1 MRRMNVL
8 SRYFFIIFTIL
19 WKIISNIAT
28 YFPHF
33 EIILVK
39 SLGLCLDSGIV
50 IEQVS
55 HLASNCLIGR
65 AVAQSGSALRWGCR
79 GREFKSRRPDQF
91 LYFVVNPRM
100 KKIKIGWLGVGVMGY
115 SMAMHFLNAG
125 FPLSLYSRTRS
136 KAHALEERGAQWK
149 DNPALVA
156 EDSDVIFSMLGY
168 PDDVES
174 VLLGE
179 NGVVDGI
186 APGAIMIDMT
196 TSSPELATRIEF
208 KMVEKK
214 ARSMDAPVSGGDR
227 GARDA
232 TLAIMCGG
240 ERESFD
246 QVFPLL
252 QVVGKEIAWFGPAGS
267 GQQAKMANQILI
279 ASSMVGTVEALLYG
293 ERANLDL
300 EHLIEVLSKGAAG
313 CWSLVNLAPRM
324 LNEDWQPGF
333 YIKHFIKDMK
343 IALEDAEKMGLVL
356 PGLELAAQFYDRAK
370 IQGLEEKGTQALLQV
385 LRSMNQ
391 K

>member
-1 MRRMNVL
+1 MTL
-8 SRYFFIIFTIL
+8 
-19 WKIISNIAT
+19 
-28 YFPHF
+28 
-33 EIILVK
+33 
-39 SLGLCLDSGIV
+39 
-50 IEQVS
+50 
-55 HLASNCLIGR
+55 GR

-100 KKIKIGWLGVGVMGY
+100 KEIKIGWLGVGVMGS
-115 SMAMHFLNAG
+115 SMAMHLLNAG
-125 FPLSLYSRTRS
+125 YPLSVYSRTRS
-136 KAHALEERGAQWK
+136 KADALEEGGAQWK
-149 DNPALVA
+149 ENPALVA

-186 APGAIMIDMT
+186 APGTMVIDMT
-196 TSSPELATRIEF
+196 TSSPELAARIEF
-208 KMVEKK
+208 EMKEQKS
-214 ARSMDAPVSGGDR
+214 RSIDAPVSGGDR

-246 QVFPLL
+246 QVLPLL
-252 QVVGKEIAWFGPAGS
+252 QVVGREIAWFGPAGS

-279 ASSMVGTVEALLYG
+279 ASTMVGTVEALLYA

-324 LNEDWQPGF
+324 LKDDWQPGF

-343 IALEDAEKMGLVL
+343 IALEDAARMGIGL
-356 PGLELAAQFYDRAK
+356 PGLELAAQFYEKAK
-370 IQGLEEKGTQALLQV
+370 VQGLEEKGTQALLQV

>member
-1 MRRMNVL
+1 
-8 SRYFFIIFTIL
+8 
-19 WKIISNIAT
+19 
-28 YFPHF
+28 
-33 EIILVK
+33 
-39 SLGLCLDSGIV
+39 
-50 IEQVS
+50 
-55 HLASNCLIGR
+55 
-65 AVAQSGSALRWGCR
+65 
-79 GREFKSRRPDQF
+79 
-91 LYFVVNPRM
+91 M

-149 DNPALVA
+149 DNPASVA

-186 APGAIMIDMT
+186 APGTMMIDMT

-214 ARSMDAPVSGGDR
+214 AWSMDAPVSGGDR

-240 ERESFD
+240 ERKSFD
-246 QVFPLL
+246 QVLPLL
-252 QVVGKEIAWFGPAGS
+252 RVVGKEIAWFGPAGS
-267 GQQAKMANQILI
+267 GQKAKMANQILI
-279 ASSMVGTVEALLYG
+279 ASTMVGTVEALLYG

-300 EHLIEVLSKGAAG
+300 EHLIKVLSKGAAG
-313 CWSLVNLAPRM
+313 CWSLLNLAPRM
-324 LNEDWQPGF
+324 LKEDWQPGF

-343 IALEDAEKMGLVL
+343 IALEDAERMGIVL
-356 PGLELAAQFYDRAK
+356 PGLELAAQFYDEAK
-370 IQGLEEKGTQALLQV
+370 IQGLEEKGTQALLRV

>member
-1 MRRMNVL
+1 
-8 SRYFFIIFTIL
+8 
-19 WKIISNIAT
+19 
-28 YFPHF
+28 
-33 EIILVK
+33 
-39 SLGLCLDSGIV
+39 
-50 IEQVS
+50 
-55 HLASNCLIGR
+55 
-65 AVAQSGSALRWGCR
+65 
-79 GREFKSRRPDQF
+79 
-91 LYFVVNPRM
+91 M

-186 APGAIMIDMT
+186 APGTIMIDMT

-252 QVVGKEIAWFGPAGS
+252 QVVGKEIAWFGSAGS

-300 EHLIEVLSKGAAG
+300 KHLIEVLSKGAAG

>member
-1 MRRMNVL
+1 
-8 SRYFFIIFTIL
+8 
-19 WKIISNIAT
+19 
-28 YFPHF
+28 
-33 EIILVK
+33 
-39 SLGLCLDSGIV
+39 
-50 IEQVS
+50 
-55 HLASNCLIGR
+55 
-65 AVAQSGSALRWGCR
+65 
-79 GREFKSRRPDQF
+79 
-91 LYFVVNPRM
+91 M

-149 DNPALVA
+149 DNPASVA

-186 APGAIMIDMT
+186 APGTMMVDMT

-214 ARSMDAPVSGGDR
+214 AWSMDAPVSGGDR

-240 ERESFD
+240 ERKSFD
-246 QVFPLL
+246 QVLPLL
-252 QVVGKEIAWFGPAGS
+252 RVVGKEIAWFGPAGS

-279 ASSMVGTVEALLYG
+279 ASTMVGTVEALLYG

-300 EHLIEVLSKGAAG
+300 EHLIKVLSKGAAG
-313 CWSLVNLAPRM
+313 CWSLLNLAPRM
-324 LNEDWQPGF
+324 LKEDWQPGF

-343 IALEDAEKMGLVL
+343 IALEDAERMGIVL
-356 PGLELAAQFYDRAK
+356 PGLELAAQFYDEAK
-370 IQGLEEKGTQALLQV
+370 IQGLEEKGTQALLRV

>member
-1 MRRMNVL
+1 
-8 SRYFFIIFTIL
+8 
-19 WKIISNIAT
+19 
-28 YFPHF
+28 
-33 EIILVK
+33 
-39 SLGLCLDSGIV
+39 
-50 IEQVS
+50 
-55 HLASNCLIGR
+55 
-65 AVAQSGSALRWGCR
+65 
-79 GREFKSRRPDQF
+79 
-91 LYFVVNPRM
+91 M

-115 SMAMHFLNAG
+115 SMAMHFLKAG

-149 DNPALVA
+149 DNPASVA

-186 APGAIMIDMT
+186 APGTMMVDMT

-214 ARSMDAPVSGGDR
+214 AWSMDAPVSGGDR

-240 ERESFD
+240 ERKSFD
-246 QVFPLL
+246 QVLPLL
-252 QVVGKEIAWFGPAGS
+252 RVVGKEIAWFGPAGS
-267 GQQAKMANQILI
+267 GQKAKMANQILI
-279 ASSMVGTVEALLYG
+279 ASTMVGTVEALLYG

-300 EHLIEVLSKGAAG
+300 EHLIKVLSKGAAG
-313 CWSLVNLAPRM
+313 CWSLLNLAPRM
-324 LNEDWQPGF
+324 LKEDWQPGF

-343 IALEDAEKMGLVL
+343 IALEDAERMGIVL
-356 PGLELAAQFYDRAK
+356 PGLELAAQFYEKAK
-370 IQGLEEKGTQALLQV
+370 IQGLEEKGTQALLRV

>member
-1 MRRMNVL
+1 
-8 SRYFFIIFTIL
+8 
-19 WKIISNIAT
+19 
-28 YFPHF
+28 
-33 EIILVK
+33 
-39 SLGLCLDSGIV
+39 
-50 IEQVS
+50 
-55 HLASNCLIGR
+55 
-65 AVAQSGSALRWGCR
+65 
-79 GREFKSRRPDQF
+79 
-91 LYFVVNPRM
+91 M

-149 DNPALVA
+149 DNPASVA

-179 NGVVDGI
+179 NGVLDGI
-186 APGAIMIDMT
+186 APGTMMVDMT

-214 ARSMDAPVSGGDR
+214 AWSMDAPVSGGDR

-240 ERESFD
+240 ERKSFD
-246 QVFPLL
+246 QVLPLL
-252 QVVGKEIAWFGPAGS
+252 RVVGKEIAWFGPAGS

-279 ASSMVGTVEALLYG
+279 ASTMVGTVEALLYG

-300 EHLIEVLSKGAAG
+300 EHLIKVLSKGAAG
-313 CWSLVNLAPRM
+313 CWSLLNLAPRM
-324 LNEDWQPGF
+324 LKEDWQPGF

-343 IALEDAEKMGLVL
+343 IALEDAERMGIVL
-356 PGLELAAQFYDRAK
+356 PGLELAAQFYDEAK
-370 IQGLEEKGTQALLQV
+370 IQGLEEKGTQALLRV

>member
-1 MRRMNVL
+1 
-8 SRYFFIIFTIL
+8 
-19 WKIISNIAT
+19 
-28 YFPHF
+28 
-33 EIILVK
+33 
-39 SLGLCLDSGIV
+39 
-50 IEQVS
+50 
-55 HLASNCLIGR
+55 
-65 AVAQSGSALRWGCR
+65 
-79 GREFKSRRPDQF
+79 
-91 LYFVVNPRM
+91 M

-149 DNPALVA
+149 DNPASVA

-186 APGAIMIDMT
+186 APGTMMIDMT

-214 ARSMDAPVSGGDR
+214 AWSMDAPVSGGDR

-240 ERESFD
+240 ERKSFD
-246 QVFPLL
+246 QVLPLL
-252 QVVGKEIAWFGPAGS
+252 RVVGKEIAWFGPAGS

-279 ASSMVGTVEALLYG
+279 ASTMVGTVEALLYG

-300 EHLIEVLSKGAAG
+300 EHLIKVLSKGAAG
-313 CWSLVNLAPRM
+313 CWTLLNLAPRM
-324 LNEDWQPGF
+324 LKEDWQPGF

-343 IALEDAEKMGLVL
+343 IALEDAERMGIVL
-356 PGLELAAQFYDRAK
+356 PGLELAAQFYDEAK
-370 IQGLEEKGTQALLQV
+370 IQGLEEKGTQALLRV

>member
-1 MRRMNVL
+1 
-8 SRYFFIIFTIL
+8 
-19 WKIISNIAT
+19 
-28 YFPHF
+28 
-33 EIILVK
+33 
-39 SLGLCLDSGIV
+39 
-50 IEQVS
+50 
-55 HLASNCLIGR
+55 
-65 AVAQSGSALRWGCR
+65 
-79 GREFKSRRPDQF
+79 
-91 LYFVVNPRM
+91 M

-149 DNPALVA
+149 DNPASVA

-186 APGAIMIDMT
+186 APGTMMVDMT

-214 ARSMDAPVSGGDR
+214 AWSMDAPVSGGDR

-240 ERESFD
+240 ERKSFD
-246 QVFPLL
+246 QVLPLL
-252 QVVGKEIAWFGPAGS
+252 RVVGKEIAWFGPAGS

-279 ASSMVGTVEALLYG
+279 ASTMVGTVEALLYG

-300 EHLIEVLSKGAAG
+300 EHLIKVLSKGAAG
-313 CWSLVNLAPRM
+313 CWTLLNLAPRM
-324 LNEDWQPGF
+324 LKEDWQPGF

-343 IALEDAEKMGLVL
+343 IALEDAERMGIVL
-356 PGLELAAQFYDRAK
+356 PGLELAAQFYDEAK
-370 IQGLEEKGTQALLQV
+370 IQGLEEKGTQALLRV

>member
-1 MRRMNVL
+1 
-8 SRYFFIIFTIL
+8 
-19 WKIISNIAT
+19 
-28 YFPHF
+28 
-33 EIILVK
+33 
-39 SLGLCLDSGIV
+39 
-50 IEQVS
+50 
-55 HLASNCLIGR
+55 
-65 AVAQSGSALRWGCR
+65 
-79 GREFKSRRPDQF
+79 
-91 LYFVVNPRM
+91 M

-149 DNPALVA
+149 DNPASVA

-186 APGAIMIDMT
+186 APGTMMVDMT

-214 ARSMDAPVSGGDR
+214 AWSMDAPVSGGDR

-240 ERESFD
+240 ERKSFD
-246 QVFPLL
+246 QVLPLL
-252 QVVGKEIAWFGPAGS
+252 RVVGKEIAWFGPAGS

-279 ASSMVGTVEALLYG
+279 ASTMVGTVEALLYG

-300 EHLIEVLSKGAAG
+300 EHLIKVLSKGAAG
-313 CWSLVNLAPRM
+313 CWSLLNLAPRM
-324 LNEDWQPGF
+324 LKEDWQPGF
-333 YIKHFIKDMK
+333 YIKHFIKDMR
-343 IALEDAEKMGLVL
+343 IALEDAERMGIVL
-356 PGLELAAQFYDRAK
+356 PGLELAAQFYDEAK
-370 IQGLEEKGTQALLQV
+370 IQGLEEKGTQALLRV